1 MTRMPRKEY
10 LNNNEFLKRVGMELD
25 PIMKMIEKHGL
36 DVVKKHGFF
45 YDDGGPIPENEV
57 KPTDFGPRL
66 KALLEGEGADAAR
79 DIACYAAALRGGYN
93 PKMVAVVF
101 SNDGDGGKTNF
112 LADLLGGAR
121 EIHEKTEKGVKWPF
135 FPFFDHRNGESL
147 IGALSKEERKLL
159 GVGEFEPAQAPS
171 SGAVED
177 LLKFIGERSTGR
189 RTPAQVFF
197 SYYSREEREEKEEKR
212 QITAAVSV
220 ADGLALNERPTGSA
234 VTTLE
239 DLAPPSPPPTPPA
252 VKTVRRLGDPI
263 PEVEVVKT
271 ATVIPEKIPEKP
283 AARAG
288 NGQAEAGNGKASNG
302 QATEIS
308 ELVSQLVG
316 NGSVPSLK
324 LAVELKKGKIS
335 LTDAKKHAVEKNLL

>member
-1 MTRMPRKEY
+1 
-10 LNNNEFLKRVGMELD
+10 MELD

-220 ADGLALNERPTGSA
+220 ADDLALNERPTGSA

-239 DLAPPSPPPTPPA
+239 DLAPPPPPPPPVVA
-252 VKTVRRLGDPI
+252 KTVRSLGDPI
-263 PEVEVVKT
+263 PEVVKT
-271 ATVIPEKIPEKP
+271 IPAVQEKP
-283 AARAG
+283 VAS
-288 NGQAEAGNGKASNG
+288 AGNGKAEAKASGKTDGNG
-302 QATEIS
+302 KAAEEANELADLLTATGKPVAVALAEQLRKGKKSVVEAREIS
-308 ELVSQLVG
+308 T
-316 NGSVPSLK
+316 K
-324 LAVELKKGKIS
+324 YKWI
-335 LTDAKKHAVEKNLL
+335 